1 MYIKRVELENFRNYN
16 QFQLDFDKKLNII
29 LGENAQGKT
38 NLIESIYFSSAGKSF
53 RTSKDKE
60 LINFNSSLCRI
71 TTEFVKDNEDCKIEI
86 AINDKGKKGIKVDG
100 VSIKKISELM
110 ENLLTVIFS
119 PEDLKIIKEEPAK
132 RRSFMD
138 RELCQ
143 LKILYYNNLLNYKK
157 TLNHRNNL
165 LKNNNVDDTLLEVF
179 DRELAKFGAGIIAER
194 MKFVEKLNVIS
205 HQIHRDIT
213 NNKENIEIKYLSDIP
228 VDQDR
233 KIIEN
238 NFYEALKSARKN
250 DMFRRTTTRGIQK
263 DDLKVIVNNI
273 DVRKFG
279 SQGQQ
284 RTAALSLKLSE
295 INLIKEEVGE
305 NPILILDD
313 VMSEL
318 DSERQSY
325 LLNSLANVQ
334 IFLTAAELSDEVKE
348 SLAGGK
354 IVKIKKGN
362 LLED

>member
-1 MYIKRVELENFRNYN
+1 
-16 QFQLDFDKKLNII
+16 
-29 LGENAQGKT
+29 
-38 NLIESIYFSSAGKSF
+38 
-53 RTSKDKE
+53 
-60 LINFNSSLCRI
+60 
-71 TTEFVKDNEDCKIEI
+71 
-86 AINDKGKKGIKVDG
+86 
-100 VSIKKISELM
+100 
-110 ENLLTVIFS
+110 
-119 PEDLKIIKEEPAK
+119 
-132 RRSFMD
+132 MD

-157 TLNHRNNL
+157 ALNHRNNL
-165 LKNNNVDDTLLEVF
+165 LKNNNVDEALLEVF
-179 DRELAKFGAGIIAER
+179 DSELAKYGAGIVSER

-205 HQIHRDIT
+205 HKIHRDIT

-228 VDQDR
+228 VDED
-233 KIIEN
+233 KKNIER
-238 NFYEALKSARKN
+238 NFFEALNKARKN

-348 SLAGGK
+348 SLSGGK
-354 IVKIKKGN
+354 IVKIKKGS
-362 LLED
+362 LV